1 MINDIIGI
9 SVIAVVA
16 TSLSLMLKKDRPD
29 FSFLL
34 SICAGALVLAIIMP
48 AAGNAVSMI
57 FNISDIAGIN
67 SEYIIVI
74 IKSCVIALVTGT
86 TAATCRDC
94 GFSSLA
100 LKMEIAGR
108 VTIIILALPVINALF
123 NTILSVIK

>member
-9 SVIAVVA
+9 SIIALVSI
-16 TSLSLMLKKDRPD
+16 SLSVMLKKDRPD

-34 SICAGALVLAIIMP
+34 SVCAGIIILLMILP
-48 AAGNAVSMI
+48 TASNAVSMI
-57 FNISDIAGIN
+57 LNISDIAGIN
-67 SEYIIVI
+67 SEYIVVI
-74 IKSCVIALVTGT
+74 IKSCVIAMVTGT
-86 TAATCRDC
+86 TASTCRDQ

-108 VTIIILALPVINALF
+108 ITIIILALPVINTLF